1 MQMKNVYINLI
12 IIGREVHLFITQM
25 IRKNPV
31 FRERMKRKT
40 IIGKVYGS
48 IKMEWGGTVLAFDA
62 NCLPALTH

>member
-12 IIGREVHLFITQM
+12 IIGRECVHLLVTQM
-25 IRKNPV
+25 IRKSPV

-48 IKMEWGGTVLAFDA
+48 IKMGWGVQF
-62 NCLPALTH
+62 LPSMQIASQH